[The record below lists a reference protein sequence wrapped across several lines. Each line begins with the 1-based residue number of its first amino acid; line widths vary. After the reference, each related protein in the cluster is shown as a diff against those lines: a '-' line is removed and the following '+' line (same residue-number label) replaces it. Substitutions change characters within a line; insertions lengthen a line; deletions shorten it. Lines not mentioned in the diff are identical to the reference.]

1 MSSESGQRLSLEELK
16 QRNQTQAAPA
26 GTLMPEQAPPIT
38 KQDLKDLLAAISTLY
53 RLESMNSGRLER
65 LEAGVGA
72 QEALFRALSQQ
83 VGQLPTQEQMAALAR
98 DVAEI
103 QTLLQQA
110 GRKREISVSPPSLR
124 TALSVLVWLA
134 LLLLGTMVGM
144 VLLQTIWSGLAA
156 LWSVVKLLI
165 P

>member
-38 KQDLKDLLAAISTLY
+38 KQDLEDLLAAISALY
-53 RLESMNSGRLER
+53 RLESMNSSRLER

-72 QEALFRALSQQ
+72 QEALLRQISAQA
-83 VGQLPTQEQMAALAR
+83 GNHPTQEQIAALAR
-98 DVAEI
+98 DVAQMREE
-103 QTLLQQA
+103 LKQA
-110 GRKREISVSPPSLR
+110 GKKHEISVSPPSLR
-124 TALSVLVWLA
+124 TALSVLIWLA

>member
-38 KQDLKDLLAAISTLY
+38 KQDLEDLLAAISTLY

-72 QEALFRALSQQ
+72 QEALFRTLRQQ